1 VDLAYASLQ
10 KADYVG
16 ARQLL
21 MKALEHRKEIQD
33 PAFSAWILGSLA
45 FTWTQT
51 EQYREGTEFFSQY
64 IAKYSNDG
72 LAYNFRAGS
81 LWYSGEL
88 REAIG
93 DYSRALELNPKDSLA
108 LCGRGQVF
116 VECGEFERALKD
128 LDVALENIV
137 QVPIQDEGYRRAVQ
151 AYILNGRAAAYAGI
165 GQFDRALIEFEESV
179 SLCPQNAWVYYNR
192 AEAYEHRGET
202 TKALADY
209 KLALTLTN
217 PKLNTL
223 RRKYA
228 ELKVKTLVD

>member
-1 VDLAYASLQ
+1 MSLLGSLIKWLRPTKRKDALPGPVRTLVDLAYASLQ

-88 REAIG
+88 REAI
-93 DYSRALELNPKDSLA
+93 
-108 LCGRGQVF
+108 
-116 VECGEFERALKD
+116 
-128 LDVALENIV
+128 
-137 QVPIQDEGYRRAVQ
+137 
-151 AYILNGRAAAYAGI
+151 
-165 GQFDRALIEFEESV
+165 
-179 SLCPQNAWVYYNR
+179 
-192 AEAYEHRGET
+192 
-202 TKALADY
+202 
-209 KLALTLTN
+209 
-217 PKLNTL
+217 
-223 RRKYA
+223 
-228 ELKVKTLVD
+228 